1 MKIRTA
7 FVGLS
12 VGPLLVLM
20 ALLCYGGQ
28 DERPQAF
35 KAIHEAAKK
44 ADLKEVKRLLER
56 GADVNAKDDYGITP
70 LHRAAINSNR
80 AVAELLIAKGA
91 DVNTKSNAGMTP
103 LHWALG
109 EGPVETAELLIAKGA
124 DVNVKDNI
132 GKTPLHIV
140 ANKDVAALLIAKNAD
155 LNAKDGIGQT
165 PLVAACFNKHKDVAV
180 LLTRSGADVKAG
192 DNAGRTPLHLA
203 HFFKDKEL
211 AELLISQGANV
222 NARSNDGRTPLYQ
235 AVGIDSNSLAELLI
249 TNGADI
255 NVRDKYGETPLHN
268 AGVNTIAWLIAK
280 GADVEAKNNDGRTP
294 LILAAYN
301 DRKDKAELLI
311 ANGANVNAEDNN
323 GRTPLYWAVSMNH
336 KETAQFLIAK
346 GAEVNAKGIHEAAA
360 DGNLKDVKTLL
371 DKGTDVNAKDKN
383 GMTPLIRALKN
394 ENKGMVELLIA
405 KGADVNARDI
415 SGHTPLHLA
424 ALMGYKAVLELLIA
438 TNTDVNS
445 KNNAGGTPLH
455 SAAWLGRKDAA
466 ELLIAKGADLGAKD
480 KDGATPLH
488 YAKNKDIAE
497 LLTAKGADINAKNS
511 QGDTPLHRAAE
522 QSRNDVAELLIA
534 KGADVNAKNEFGN
547 TPMSKAN
554 VYGGKLQLW
563 SGIKEGPAILAI
575 AEFTGV
581 FMKTKDNPGMMIWA
595 ASGGD
600 AERIIPGT
608 RISRKNYATAELSS
622 GLHVLGVGYRI
633 EGAGVTIAASASI
646 LKVPLTAEVG
656 HVYVLA
662 SGQIDESTWAPV
674 VVDLA
679 REDLLTSLAGEL
691 KDPDP
696 RKRVKAAITA
706 ATALQAGVPSTWAA
720 SALAIP
726 LSEVSEEPRCQQ
738 YAKQALREL
747 GDLAVPFLLEKLKA
761 SDPKPRSQAARA
773 LGLLGA
779 DAKDALSSLMKVLED
794 KSLRDTAVESL
805 KDIVAAIAAAK
816 NIRIEEAGLAGFIE
830 CLKDPS
836 DEWTREFA
844 AEILGDLGPGAKS
857 AIPALAEAQKSDR
870 SKQVRNAADKALKK
884 IRQ

>member
-1 MKIRTA
+1 VETLKIRDV

-12 VGPLLVLM
+12 VGSFLVLM
-20 ALLCYGGQ
+20 ASLCYGGQ

-44 ADLKEVKRLLER
+44 ADLKEVTRLLEQ
-56 GADVNAKDDYGITP
+56 GADVNAKDNTGITP
-70 LHRAAINSNR
+70 LHWAVINSHK
-80 AVAELLIAKGA
+80 AVADLLIAKGA
-91 DVNTKSNAGMTP
+91 DVSA
-103 LHWALG
+103 
-109 EGPVETAELLIAKGA
+109 
-124 DVNVKDNI
+124 KDNI
-132 GKTPLHIV
+132 GRTPLHIV
-140 ANKDVAALLIAKNAD
+140 ANEDMAALLIAKNAD

-165 PLVAACFNKHKDVAV
+165 PLVAACFNKHKDVIV
-180 LLTRSGADVKAG
+180 LLILSGADVKAA

-203 HFFKDKEL
+203 HFFEGTQL
-211 AELLISQGANV
+211 AELLISKGANV
-222 NARSNDGRTPLYQ
+222 NARSDDGRTPLYQ
-235 AVGIDSNSLAELLI
+235 AVARDRLSLAELLVV
-249 TNGADI
+249 NGADI

-323 GRTPLYWAVSMNH
+323 GRTPLYWAGFMDY
-336 KETAQFLIAK
+336 KEMTKFLTAK
-346 GAEVNAKGIHEAAA
+346 GAEINATDIHEAAA
-360 DGNLKDVKTLL
+360 NGNLKDVKTLL
-371 DKGTDVNAKDKN
+371 DKGIDVNAKDKN

-394 ENKGMVELLIA
+394 ENKEMVELLIA
-405 KGADVNARDI
+405 NGADVKVRDI

-424 ALMGYKAVLELLIA
+424 ALMGYKAVLELLMA
-438 TNTDVNS
+438 KDADVNS

-497 LLTAKGADINAKNS
+497 LLIAKGADINAKNS
-511 QGDTPLHRAAE
+511 QGNTPLHRAAE
-522 QSRNDVAELLIA
+522 QGRNDVAELLIA

-547 TPMSKAN
+547 TPMSKTN

-563 SGIKEGPAILAI
+563 SGINEGPAILAI

-581 FMKTKDNPGMMIWA
+581 YMRAKDNPGIMIWA

-646 LKVPLTAEVG
+646 LKVPLTAEAG

-696 RKRVKAAITA
+696 RKRVKAAIAA

-779 DAKDALSSLMKVLED
+779 DAKDALSSLMKVLEN

-816 NIRIEEAGLAGFIE
+816 NVKIEDAGLAGFIE
-830 CLKDPS
+830 CLKEPS

-844 AEILGDLGPGAKS
+844 AKILGDLGPGANA
-857 AIPALAEAQKSDR
+857 AIPALAEAQKSDK